1 MLSWHVRKRR
11 LPIIPEKRIK
21 LLNLRY
27 ALIPIRCW
35 NKQDTTRAL
44 IGQKITIK
52 TRETSTIFN
61 QQAADTIDYQHFD
74 RPSFVPYYTGKP
86 KARWWSLLL
95 KNLTDIN
102 YFKLPRVNFVFWPI
116 FPAMSL
122 VYRWCDYEKRYPK
135 NQRIGRKKASV
146 KILNFF
152 PSKETEICLY
162 NNIEWSGKK

>member
-116 FPAMSL
+116 SPCYVACLSVMWLWKALPQESKDWKKKGISENPFFFSIERDWNLSL
-122 VYRWCDYEKRYPK
+122 
-135 NQRIGRKKASV
+135 
-146 KILNFF
+146 
-152 PSKETEICLY
+152 
-162 NNIEWSGKK
+162 